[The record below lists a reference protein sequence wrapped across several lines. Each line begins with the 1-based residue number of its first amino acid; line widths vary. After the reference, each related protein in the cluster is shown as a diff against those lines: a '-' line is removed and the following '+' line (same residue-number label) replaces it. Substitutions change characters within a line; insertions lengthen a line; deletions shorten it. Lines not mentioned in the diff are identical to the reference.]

1 MYVFV
6 DMEWISNQ
14 RGNHWPT
21 QLAAAR
27 VDAHWNT
34 VDTLSTLFRP
44 KDFSFQ
50 QWGHMAFSGWNKEQF
65 LNGESLYAGL
75 DAFRHWLQPE
85 DTICW
90 WHQEASDLFNMFSKV
105 SGVPD
110 MTQHVVLLCDY
121 IYGYLSGEE
130 EVECMAYSEL
140 VKSFER
146 IRNYMREFYVYGFK
160 SRDEYGMKSARSYD
174 NERRRIESWLG
185 DYMSFHQE
193 SSGKKVFLSM
203 DSRRVPCNP
212 LYKAFKAKS
221 FTDKDITLHF
231 YIMDLLAD
239 GSALSSKEIVDR
251 INDDYLSHFNGDFSL
266 DESTVRKKLKEYED
280 IGLLQSEKIGREVIY
295 RRTDNAEIDL
305 DSWADALAYYSEAD
319 PLGVVGSFL
328 LDKLK
333 HTKDIFRFKHHY
345 ILHALDSDILCD
357 LLLAINERRA
367 VELSIC
373 SLRNGRD
380 YQRTVC
386 PLKIYSSTQS
396 GRQYLLGYHYR
407 GRHLIFFRLDAI
419 KKVTAGSVEK
429 QYEKYL
435 GFQQKFDEH
444 LWGVSTGPDYNL
456 DHIEMTIHFGPGEEF
471 ILHRLDREKRHGR
484 IEILDEQTCR
494 FIADVY
500 DASEMLPWIRTF
512 IGRIVDLQCSNKFVV
527 KTFND
532 DLRHME
538 AIYGGETDAI

>member
-1 MYVFV
+1 
-6 DMEWISNQ
+6 
-14 RGNHWPT
+14 
-21 QLAAAR
+21 
-27 VDAHWNT
+27 
-34 VDTLSTLFRP
+34 
-44 KDFSFQ
+44 
-50 QWGHMAFSGWNKEQF
+50 
-65 LNGESLYAGL
+65 
-75 DAFRHWLQPE
+75 
-85 DTICW
+85 
-90 WHQEASDLFNMFSKV
+90 
-105 SGVPD
+105 
-110 MTQHVVLLCDY
+110 
-121 IYGYLSGEE
+121 
-130 EVECMAYSEL
+130 MAYSEL

-193 SSGKKVFLSM
+193 SSGKNVFLSL
-203 DSRRVPCNP
+203 DSRRVPRNP

-231 YIMDLLAD
+231 YILDILAD
-239 GSALSSKEIVDR
+239 GSVLSSKEIVDR
-251 INDDYLSHFNGDFSL
+251 INDDFLSHFNGDFSL
-266 DESTVRKKLKEYED
+266 DESTVRKKLKEYEEL
-280 IGLLQSEKIGREVIY
+280 GLLCAEKRGREVLY
-295 RRTDNAEIDL
+295 RRSDDSSIDL
-305 DSWADALAYYSEAD
+305 DTWEDALAFYSEAD
-319 PLGVVGSFL
+319 SLGVVGTFL
-328 LDKLK
+328 MDKLEK
-333 HTKDIFRFKHHY
+333 PSDIFRFKHHY
-345 ILHALDSDILCD
+345 VLHALDSDILCD
-357 LLLAINERRA
+357 LLLAISERRA
-367 VELSIC
+367 VELFIC

-407 GRHLIFFRLDAI
+407 GRHLTFFRLDAI

-444 LWGVSTGPDYNL
+444 LWGVSTGQDYNL
-456 DHIEMTIHFGPGEEF
+456 DHIEMTIHFDPGEDF

-484 IEILDEQTCR
+484 LEILDEQTCR
-494 FIADVY
+494 FVADVY

-538 AIYGGETDAI
+538 AIYGGETDAV